1 MSYHC
6 TVAQESGSLARPERR
21 RLKPAIGRFG
31 RVRFLQSLKE
41 SIMKKFFLTLLGAAS
56 FATALPAFA
65 GPDWQ
70 IIEHGRKVKAERMRQ
85 EQAQRAQEEQQKNVQ
100 LPGNQA
106 DREQMMKACMEMM
119 NKSKLQSDH

>member
-1 MSYHC
+1 MP
-6 TVAQESGSLARPERR
+6 QEGLAEF
-21 RLKPAIGRFG
+21 A
-31 RVRFLQSLKE
+31 FLQSLKE
-41 SIMKKFFLTLLGAAS
+41 SIMKKFLFTLLSVAS

-85 EQAQRAQEEQQKNVQ
+85 EQAQRAKEEQQKNVQ

-106 DREQMMKACMEMM
+106 DKERMMKACMEMM
-119 NKSKLQSDH
+119 NKSKLQPDH

>member
-1 MSYHC
+1 
-6 TVAQESGSLARPERR
+6 
-21 RLKPAIGRFG
+21 
-31 RVRFLQSLKE
+31 
-41 SIMKKFFLTLLGAAS
+41 MKKFFLTLLGAAS

-119 NKSKLQSDH
+119 NKSKAAIRSLINP